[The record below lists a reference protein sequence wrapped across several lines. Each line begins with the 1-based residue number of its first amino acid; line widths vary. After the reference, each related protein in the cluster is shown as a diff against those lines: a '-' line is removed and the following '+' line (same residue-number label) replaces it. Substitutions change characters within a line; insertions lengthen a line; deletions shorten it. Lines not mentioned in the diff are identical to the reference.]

1 MVEDYDRL
9 LPKTL
14 IYGSTDSKVV
24 EIGNMKDAEI

>member
-14 IYGSTDSKVV
+14 IYGSADSKVV
-24 EIGNMKDAEI
+24 EIGNTKEADE